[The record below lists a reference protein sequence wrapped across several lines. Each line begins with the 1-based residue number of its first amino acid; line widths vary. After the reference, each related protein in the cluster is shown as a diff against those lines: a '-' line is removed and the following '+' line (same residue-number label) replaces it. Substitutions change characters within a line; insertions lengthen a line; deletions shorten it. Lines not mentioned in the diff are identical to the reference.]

1 MFKKTLARLLRRWAD
16 SLDPNHPDLRPNYSD
31 MKILRR
37 RTVCRDSGK
46 YFYPYHRRIEFCK
59 DEQKR
64 DLLNEL
70 GQYMVVERMTFPTH
84 TLVETRISVLIE

>member
-1 MFKKTLARLLRRWAD
+1 MFKRGLARLLRRWAD
-16 SLDPNHPDLRPNYSD
+16 SLDPRPDLRPNYTD

-37 RTVCRDSGK
+37 RTVCRDSGQ
-46 YFYPYHRRIEFCK
+46 YFYPYSRRIEFCK

-70 GQYMVVERMTFPTH
+70 GQYMVIERMTFPTH
-84 TLVETRISVLIE
+84 TLVETRISVLVE